1 MSVKISPRR
10 SFWPCQ
16 HIFFC
21 QSCAETHFECEKT
34 GRERCLC
41 GELIEGIRTMETTDE
56 ENEATPHLCKVW
68 SADMP
73 SVHEIDPV
81 VALPS
86 TFSYNQK

>member
-1 MSVKISPRR
+1 
-10 SFWPCQ
+10 
-16 HIFFC
+16 
-21 QSCAETHFECEKT
+21 
-34 GRERCLC
+34 
-41 GELIEGIRTMETTDE
+41 METTDE